1 MRKQG
6 ENTGKIMPDKEPIK
20 KARVVGTR
28 ISGAQAEKLEPLA
41 NASNMTESTYIR
53 HVIQRAID
61 EGWVFKLEM
70 TAVATAAPKPC
81 GP

>member
-6 ENTGKIMPDKEPIK
+6 ENVGKTIPDKNPIK

-28 ISGAQAEKLEPLA
+28 ISGAQAESLETLA
-41 NASNMTESTYIR
+41 TASNMTESTYIR
-53 HVIQRAID
+53 HVIQRAIA

-70 TAVATAAPKPC
+70 TAVATSSAKPRM
-81 GP
+81 P